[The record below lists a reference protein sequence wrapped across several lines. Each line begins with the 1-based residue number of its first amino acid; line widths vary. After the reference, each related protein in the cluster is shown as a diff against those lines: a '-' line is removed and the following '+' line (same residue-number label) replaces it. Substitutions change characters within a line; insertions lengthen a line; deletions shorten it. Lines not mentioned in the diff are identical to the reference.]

1 MSVGEY
7 KVNFPDPAKVSR
19 TLAERLMSRLVLTV
33 EAEAKRQVPVRTGTL
48 RRSITSVVESA
59 GERGR
64 VGTNLRYA
72 LWVHEG
78 TRAHVIVPT
87 VKRALYWK
95 GARHPVRR
103 VMHPGTKGQ
112 PFLRNALATSRDS
125 LQRIIASGEG
135 WLAEAIASGGGSGRG
150 GRA

>member
-1 MSVGEY
+1 
-7 KVNFPDPAKVSR
+7 
-19 TLAERLMSRLVLTV
+19 MSRLVLTV

-64 VGTNLRYA
+64 VGSNLRYA

-78 TRAHVIVPT
+78 TGLYGPKHHVIVIVP
-87 VKRALYWK
+87 RAKKALFWK

-103 VMHPGTKGQ
+103 VNHPGIKGQ

-135 WLAEAIASGGGSGRG
+135 WLQEAIDSAGG